1 MPYWVW
7 MALGM
12 VLIMLEIF
20 IPNFVVIWF
29 GAGGFFVG
37 VLVAVLALTLTQQ
50 LFIWAVS
57 SLALVAIWFL
67 WIKPR
72 MGDKTTA
79 GLSREAV
86 LGAVG
91 QVIEAP
97 KGERRGKLRFSVPV
111 LGTDEWPCL
120 AQEGEAVE
128 VGDRVQV
135 MAILGNALVVRSVK
149 GGET

>member
-20 IPNFVVIWF
+20 VPNFVVIWF
-29 GAGGFFVG
+29 GVGGFFVG
-37 VLVAVLALTLTQQ
+37 VLVAVSAPTLTQQ
-50 LFIWAVS
+50 LFIWALS
-57 SLALVAIWFL
+57 SLALVALWFL
-67 WIKPR
+67 CIKPR
-72 MGDKTTA
+72 MGDKTEA

-91 QVIEAP
+91 HVIEAP
-97 KGERRGKLRFSVPV
+97 EGERRGKLRFSVPV

-120 AQEGEAVE
+120 AQEGEAVR

-135 MAILGNALVVRSVK
+135 MDILGNALVVRSVK
-149 GGET
+149 GGKT